1 MQNFLFKY
9 NGNTYITLFGVNY
22 LNKKIEDV
30 NNLPTGVIE
39 AAKQI
44 LASSAE
50 IDNAVVSKDFNRNLV
65 ATATIRFN
73 GKTYY
78 LDTANTV
85 TPLREI
91 ESSSEPTQEPLPEP
105 EPEPTPEPTPEPE
118 PEPIPEP
125 TPASTPEP
133 IPEPT
138 PAPESTPVTEP
149 TPEPEPE
156 PVPEPVP
163 EPASQPKWEHSL
175 LKAMDKVEEKPESHE
190 EEVKVTEEDL
200 TPAWN
205 PVYLQRIEA
214 YSLAPISM
222 DEVAQKGDAYCE
234 MNKWAKIDDLYMID
248 DVVSVVRCIHSDAHN
263 INIVIPYEEVANY
276 GKN

>member
-9 NGNTYITLFGVNY
+9 DGNTYITLFGVNY

-50 IDNAVVSKDFNRNLV
+50 IDNVVVSKDFNRNLV

-91 ESSSEPTQEPLPEP
+91 DSSPETEPTLEPVSEPI
-105 EPEPTPEPTPEPE
+105 PEPTPAPVPEPIHASTSEPDPETIPEPE

-125 TPASTPEP
+125 EQ
-133 IPEPT
+133 
-138 PAPESTPVTEP
+138 
-149 TPEPEPE
+149 
-156 PVPEPVP
+156 VPEPMP
-163 EPASQPKWEHSL
+163 QPKWEHSL

-190 EEVKVTEEDL
+190 EEVQVTEEDL

-205 PVYLQRIEA
+205 PVYLQRIES

-248 DVVSVVRCIHSDAHN
+248 DVVSVVRCVHSDAHN

>member
-9 NGNTYITLFGVNY
+9 DGNTYITLFGVNY

-50 IDNAVVSKDFNRNLV
+50 IDNVVVSRDFNRNLV
-65 ATATIRFN
+65 ATATILFN

-91 ESSSEPTQEPLPEP
+91 ESSPARTEVPIPEP
-105 EPEPTPEPTPEPE
+105 IPEPTPEPEPE

-125 TPASTPEP
+125 TPEPEAVKEPEP
-133 IPEPT
+133 IK
-138 PAPESTPVTEP
+138 
-149 TPEPEPE
+149 EPEQ
-156 PVPEPVP
+156 
-163 EPASQPKWEHSL
+163 QPKWEHSL
-175 LKAMDKVEEKPESHE
+175 LKAMDKVEEETIPHE
-190 EEVKVTEEDL
+190 EDKVVTKEDL

-205 PVYLQRIEA
+205 PVYLQRIDA

-248 DVVSVVRCIHSDAHN
+248 DVVSVVRCVHSDTHN

>member
-9 NGNTYITLFGVNY
+9 DGNTYITLFGVNY

-50 IDNAVVSKDFNRNLV
+50 IDNVVVSKDFNRNLV

-91 ESSSEPTQEPLPEP
+91 DSSSE
-105 EPEPTPEPTPEPE
+105 PEPTPEPE
-118 PEPIPEP
+118 PETIPE
-125 TPASTPEP
+125 
-133 IPEPT
+133 
-138 PAPESTPVTEP
+138 PAPESIHVP
-149 TPEPEPE
+149 TPEPDPETIPEPEPDPIPEPE
-156 PVPEPVP
+156 PVPEPMP
-163 EPASQPKWEHSL
+163 QPKWEHSL

-190 EEVKVTEEDL
+190 EEVQVTEEDL

-222 DEVAQKGDAYCE
+222 DEVVQKGDAYCE

-248 DVVSVVRCIHSDAHN
+248 DVVSVVRCVHSDAHN

>member
-50 IDNAVVSKDFNRNLV
+50 IDNVVVSKDFNRNLV

-91 ESSSEPTQEPLPEP
+91 ESSPEPTPTLKTVPEP
-105 EPEPTPEPTPEPE
+105 EPEPTPAPTPEPE
-118 PEPIPEP
+118 P
-125 TPASTPEP
+125 TS
-133 IPEPT
+133 
-138 PAPESTPVTEP
+138 
-149 TPEPEPE
+149 EPEPE
-156 PVPEPVP
+156 PVPEPTPVP
-163 EPASQPKWEHSL
+163 EPAPQPKWEHSL

-190 EEVKVTEEDL
+190 EEVQVSEEDL

-248 DVVSVVRCIHSDAHN
+248 DVVSVVRCIHSDAHD

>member
-9 NGNTYITLFGVNY
+9 DGNTYITLFGVNY

-50 IDNAVVSKDFNRNLV
+50 IDNVVVSKDFNRNLV

-91 ESSSEPTQEPLPEP
+91 DSS
-105 EPEPTPEPTPEPE
+105 PEPTPEPV

-125 TPASTPEP
+125 IPALAPEPIQAPTPEP
-133 IPEPT
+133 VPEPI
-138 PAPESTPVTEP
+138 
-149 TPEPEPE
+149 PEPE

-163 EPASQPKWEHSL
+163 QPKWGHSL

-190 EEVKVTEEDL
+190 EEVQVTEEDL

>member
-50 IDNAVVSKDFNRNLV
+50 IDNAVVSRDFNRNLV

-91 ESSSEPTQEPLPEP
+91 ESSSE
-105 EPEPTPEPTPEPE
+105 
-118 PEPIPEP
+118 
-125 TPASTPEP
+125 STPEP
-133 IPEPT
+133 IP
-138 PAPESTPVTEP
+138 APE
-149 TPEPEPE
+149 PEPEPE
-156 PVPEPVP
+156 PVPEPEPEPVP
-163 EPASQPKWEHSL
+163 EPKWEHSL

-190 EEVKVTEEDL
+190 EEVQVTEEDL

-234 MNKWAKIDDLYMID
+234 INKWAKIDDLYMID
-248 DVVSVVRCIHSDAHN
+248 DVVSVVRCIHSDAHS

>member
-9 NGNTYITLFGVNY
+9 DGNTYITLFGVNY

-50 IDNAVVSKDFNRNLV
+50 IDNVVVSKDFNRNLV

-91 ESSSEPTQEPLPEP
+91 DSSAE
-105 EPEPTPEPTPEPE
+105 PEPTPEPE
-118 PEPIPEP
+118 PV
-125 TPASTPEP
+125 
-133 IPEPT
+133 PT
-138 PAPESTPVTEP
+138 PAPAPEP
-149 TPEPEPE
+149 IHVPAPEPEPIPEPE
-156 PVPEPVP
+156 PVPEPMP
-163 EPASQPKWEHSL
+163 QSKWEHSL

-190 EEVKVTEEDL
+190 EEVQVTEEDL

-248 DVVSVVRCIHSDAHN
+248 DVVSVVRCVHSDAHN

>member
-9 NGNTYITLFGVNY
+9 DGNTYITLFGVNY

-50 IDNAVVSKDFNRNLV
+50 IDNVVVSKDFNRNLV

-91 ESSSEPTQEPLPEP
+91 DSSAE
-105 EPEPTPEPTPEPE
+105 PEPTPEPE
-118 PEPIPEP
+118 PVP
-125 TPASTPEP
+125 TPAPAPEPIQESTPEP
-133 IPEPT
+133 D
-138 PAPESTPVTEP
+138 
-149 TPEPEPE
+149 PE
-156 PVPEPVP
+156 PVPEPMP
-163 EPASQPKWEHSL
+163 QPKWEHSL
-175 LKAMDKVEEKPESHE
+175 LKARDEVEERPESHE
-190 EEVKVTEEDL
+190 EEVQVTEEDL

>member
-50 IDNAVVSKDFNRNLV
+50 IDNVVVSKDFNRNLV

-91 ESSSEPTQEPLPEP
+91 ESAPEPTPTLETVPEPTPEPIPEPTPEP
-105 EPEPTPEPTPEPE
+105 EPEPEPEQTLEPEPEPTPEPVPEPTPEPTPEP
-118 PEPIPEP
+118 
-125 TPASTPEP
+125 
-133 IPEPT
+133 
-138 PAPESTPVTEP
+138 
-149 TPEPEPE
+149 
-156 PVPEPVP
+156 VPEPMP
-163 EPASQPKWEHSL
+163 QPKWEHSL
-175 LKAMDKVEEKPESHE
+175 LKAMDKVEERPESHE
-190 EEVKVTEEDL
+190 EEVQVTEEDL

>member
-9 NGNTYITLFGVNY
+9 DGNTYITLFGVNY

-50 IDNAVVSKDFNRNLV
+50 IDNVVVSKDFNRNLV

-85 TPLREI
+85 TQLREI
-91 ESSSEPTQEPLPEP
+91 DSSPETEPTLEPV
-105 EPEPTPEPTPEPE
+105 
-118 PEPIPEP
+118 
-125 TPASTPEP
+125 SEP

-138 PAPESTPVTEP
+138 PAPAPEQIHVP
-149 TPEPEPE
+149 TPEPVPEPIPEPIPEPE
-156 PVPEPVP
+156 PVPEPMP
-163 EPASQPKWEHSL
+163 QPKWEHSL

-190 EEVKVTEEDL
+190 EEVQVTEEDL
-200 TPAWN
+200 TPVWN

>member
-9 NGNTYITLFGVNY
+9 DGNTYITLFGVNY

-91 ESSSEPTQEPLPEP
+91 ESSSEP
-105 EPEPTPEPTPEPE
+105 EPEPTPEPTFEQMP
-118 PEPIPEP
+118 
-125 TPASTPEP
+125 
-133 IPEPT
+133 
-138 PAPESTPVTEP
+138 
-149 TPEPEPE
+149 
-156 PVPEPVP
+156 
-163 EPASQPKWEHSL
+163 QPKWEHSL
-175 LKAMDKVEEKPESHE
+175 LEAMDKVEEKPESHE
-190 EEVKVTEEDL
+190 EEIHVTEEDK
-200 TPAWN
+200 TPTWN

>member
-9 NGNTYITLFGVNY
+9 DGNTYITLFGVNY

-91 ESSSEPTQEPLPEP
+91 ESSSEPK
-105 EPEPTPEPTPEPE
+105 PEPTPEPEQIHEPTPVTEPEPTPIPAPEPEPE

-125 TPASTPEP
+125 
-133 IPEPT
+133 EPT
-138 PAPESTPVTEP
+138 HEQMP
-149 TPEPEPE
+149 
-156 PVPEPVP
+156 
-163 EPASQPKWEHSL
+163 QPKWEHSL

-190 EEVKVTEEDL
+190 EEIHVTEEDK
-200 TPAWN
+200 TPTWN

>member
-9 NGNTYITLFGVNY
+9 DGNTYITLFGVNY

-50 IDNAVVSKDFNRNLV
+50 IDNAVVSRDFNRNLV

-91 ESSSEPTQEPLPEP
+91 ESSPVPVPEPAPEPEPTPEPEPLKEDIVVPEPEPTPEPEPVKEP
-105 EPEPTPEPTPEPE
+105 EPEPTPEP
-118 PEPIPEP
+118 
-125 TPASTPEP
+125 
-133 IPEPT
+133 
-138 PAPESTPVTEP
+138 
-149 TPEPEPE
+149 E
-156 PVPEPVP
+156 PVKKPE
-163 EPASQPKWEHSL
+163 PKWEHSL
-175 LKAMDKVEEKPESHE
+175 LQAMDKVEEEPTPHE
-190 EEVKVTEEDL
+190 EDKGVTEEDL
-200 TPAWN
+200 IPAWN
-205 PVYLQRIEA
+205 PVYLQRIDA

-248 DVVSVVRCIHSDAHN
+248 DVVSVVRCVHSDTHN

>member
-50 IDNAVVSKDFNRNLV
+50 IDNVVVSKDFNRNLV

-91 ESSSEPTQEPLPEP
+91 ESSSEPEPAPEPLPEP
-105 EPEPTPEPTPEPE
+105 EPVP
-118 PEPIPEP
+118 
-125 TPASTPEP
+125 
-133 IPEPT
+133 
-138 PAPESTPVTEP
+138 EP

-156 PVPEPVP
+156 PVPEPEPTP
-163 EPASQPKWEHSL
+163 EPAPQPKWEHSL
-175 LKAMDKVEEKPESHE
+175 LKAMDKVEE
-190 EEVKVTEEDL
+190 EVQVTEEDL

>member
-9 NGNTYITLFGVNY
+9 DGNTYITLFGVNY

-91 ESSSEPTQEPLPEP
+91 DSSSEPE
-105 EPEPTPEPTPEPE
+105 
-118 PEPIPEP
+118 
-125 TPASTPEP
+125 
-133 IPEPT
+133 
-138 PAPESTPVTEP
+138 PAPEPV
-149 TPEPEPE
+149 PEPEPE
-156 PVPEPVP
+156 PVPASEPEPKPEPVP
-163 EPASQPKWEHSL
+163 EPEPEPEPVPMPTNEPVSEPATQTKWEHSL
-175 LKAMDKVEEKPESHE
+175 LKAMDKVEEKPEPHE
-190 EEVKVTEEDL
+190 EEVQVTEEDL